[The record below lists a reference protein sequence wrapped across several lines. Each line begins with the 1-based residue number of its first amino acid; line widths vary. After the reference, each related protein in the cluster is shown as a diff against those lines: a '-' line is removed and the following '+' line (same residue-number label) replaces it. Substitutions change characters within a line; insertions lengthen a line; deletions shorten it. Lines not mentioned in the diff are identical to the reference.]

1 MVFLR
6 FLCFLLFKSFF
17 MSPFRI
23 SPVRPTADRFQ
34 EEVKHR
40 LEEKKSPL
48 SITKVKGFVLDRIG
62 QSANRSALLSSAIAP
77 WILVD
82 LLSPF
87 SLSDFEERERFQE
100 SSVFLSVGRVKKNQ
114 GSRRIPIGLK
124 RKRHFP
130 FSSEWFWVNPFNALM
145 QFLMFLPGFADL
157 FFFAPKSFQPFQD
170 FIDQYKRDQQENR
183 AVSSANTLSLACCAM
198 KKLPSALFKGE
209 FDFYQF
215 FQHLVKALFPS
226 LPILLASPLKSCFPD
241 SLAFHPQWHVIWDA
255 NQKKTLEEW
264 VQEKYRERPPELLVS
279 IQGVGEMSC
288 NLIQRQF
295 FTSSEWFYYDL
306 DAFIEMRPDNQLI
319 SSVAYLK
326 VEGSWY
332 QCDDDRIS
340 QLRSNCLNLP
350 LCRSVLLHYRRVELG
365 RSGWG

>member
-1 MVFLR
+1 
-6 FLCFLLFKSFF
+6 
-17 MSPFRI
+17 MSPFPI

-34 EEVKHR
+34 EKTKPQI
-40 LEEKKSPL
+40 EEKKNPL
-48 SITKVKGFVLDRIG
+48 SITKVKGFVLDRIC
-62 QSANRSALLSSAIAP
+62 QPANRSALLSSAIAP

-87 SLSDFEERERFQE
+87 ALSDFEERGRLQE
-100 SSVFLSVGRVKKNQ
+100 SSASLSMGRVKKNQ
-114 GSRRIPIGLK
+114 ESRRIPIGLK

-130 FSSEWFWVNPFNALM
+130 FSSGGLWINPFNALM
-145 QFLMFLPGFADL
+145 QFLLFLPGFADL
-157 FFFAPKSFQPFQD
+157 FFFAPKSFQAFQD

-183 AVSSANTLSLACCAM
+183 AVSSANTLSLVYCAM
-198 KKLPSALFKGE
+198 RKLPSPLFEGE
-209 FDFYQF
+209 FNFYQF
-215 FQHLVKALFPS
+215 FQYLVKALFPS

-241 SLAFHPQWHVIWDA
+241 SIAFHSQWHVIWDV

-264 VQEKYRERPPELLVS
+264 VHEKYGERPSELLVS
-279 IQGVGEMSC
+279 IQGVNEMSC

-295 FTSSEWFYYDL
+295 FISSEWFYYDL

-319 SSVAYLK
+319 SSIAYLK

-332 QCDDDRIS
+332 QCDDDRVS

-365 RSGWG
+365 RPGWR